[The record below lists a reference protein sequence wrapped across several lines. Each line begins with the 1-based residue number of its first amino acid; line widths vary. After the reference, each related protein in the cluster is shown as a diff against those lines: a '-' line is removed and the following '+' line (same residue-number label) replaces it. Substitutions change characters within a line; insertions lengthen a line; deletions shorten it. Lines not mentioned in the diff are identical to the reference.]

1 MYRNLVVGCDS
12 KVKLEDG
19 RLVNYINFDNAATTP
34 PFHSVL
40 EGINCFA
47 PNYSSV
53 HRGAGYKSK
62 LSSDL
67 YEKGRDV
74 VLDFVNGDR
83 DYHTVIFLKNTT
95 EGINKLSY
103 RLEDQLKGKVVLSTY
118 MEHHS
123 NLLPWKYRYETDFV
137 RVDDAGRLCLQ
148 DLEDKLKSYKGRVG
162 LVAVTGA
169 SNVTGYTNDV
179 HKIARLAHKYGAKIL
194 VDGAQLIPHCSFDMK
209 PKEEDEHIDF
219 LAFSA
224 HKMYAPFGSGVLI
237 APKDIF
243 KDGHSEIIGGG
254 TIDFVS
260 MEDTI
265 WLNPPQKE
273 EAGTPNLMGV
283 VALMEAI
290 KILESIGMERIEEY
304 ERNLTIYA
312 LNLMREIPNL
322 IIYDDFN
329 TDAKVSIISF
339 NIEGMHHSKLAELLG
354 KEGIGVRNGCFCAQP
369 YVQQILKIS
378 DEEMEKYKDKLLPR
392 PGLVRMSLGLYNSY
406 EEVYRMAEVL
416 DTIGRN
422 VDYYLEGGR

>member
-1 MYRNLVVGCDS
+1 M
-12 KVKLEDG
+12 
-19 RLVNYINFDNAATTP
+19 
-34 PFHSVL
+34 
-40 EGINCFA
+40 
-47 PNYSSV
+47 
-53 HRGAGYKSK
+53 
-62 LSSDL
+62 
-67 YEKGRDV
+67 
-74 VLDFVNGDR
+74 
-83 DYHTVIFLKNTT
+83 
-95 EGINKLSY
+95 
-103 RLEDQLKGKVVLSTY
+103 
-118 MEHHS
+118 
-123 NLLPWKYRYETDFV
+123 PWKYRYETDFV

-339 NIEGMHHSKLAELLG
+339 NIEGMHHSILAELLG

-422 VDYYLEGGR
+422 VDYYLECGRYILWRKIL